1 VEQRLTNAYKLIEEL
16 NEKLRNCSSS
26 TQRGS
31 IAQLLQKIREQL
43 NSEFERY
50 RCDTE
55 ESMKRTLTEMKSRL
69 DQRLR
74 ENQRLQ
80 EERDRLEDVL
90 AKIKGELNQIQ
101 SQVSL
106 SFFIHFNIFYASGA
120 TKGIMFLVV
129 QPAIRPLSVRQHVFT

>member
-1 VEQRLTNAYKLIEEL
+1 MQQLRDVEQRLSNAYKLIEEL
-16 NEKLRNCSSS
+16 NEKLRLASDGSSG
-26 TQRGS
+26 QGS

-43 NSEFERY
+43 NAEFERY

-80 EERDRLEDVL
+80 EEKDRLDDIL
-90 AKIKGELNQIQ
+90 AKMKGELNQVQ
-101 SQVSL
+101 SQVTIRYVCA
-106 SFFIHFNIFYASGA
+106 IHQQQRRHQYSNA
-120 TKGIMFLVV
+120 
-129 QPAIRPLSVRQHVFT
+129 